1 MTDPC
6 WLLNIPYLR
15 ELETCL
21 FIFFFWSGEGG
32 MDEGEKE
39 LLPLGP
45 TYKAT
50 PPSLSCIL
58 FKVIRN

>member
-1 MTDPC
+1 MLVIEYT
-6 WLLNIPYLR
+6 IPEGIRDLPFR
-15 ELETCL
+15 
-21 FIFFFWSGEGG
+21 FFFGSGEGG

-45 TYKAT
+45 TCKAT

-58 FKVIRN
+58 LKVIRN

>member
-15 ELETCL
+15 ALETCL
-21 FIFFFWSGEGG
+21 FVFFFWSGEGG

-45 TYKAT
+45 TCKAT
-50 PPSLSCIL
+50 PP
-58 FKVIRN
+58 

>member
-1 MTDPC
+1 MLVIEYT
-6 WLLNIPYLR
+6 IPEGIRDLSFR
-15 ELETCL
+15 
-21 FIFFFWSGEGG
+21 FFFFWSGEGG

-45 TYKAT
+45 TCKAT

-58 FKVIRN
+58 LKVIRN